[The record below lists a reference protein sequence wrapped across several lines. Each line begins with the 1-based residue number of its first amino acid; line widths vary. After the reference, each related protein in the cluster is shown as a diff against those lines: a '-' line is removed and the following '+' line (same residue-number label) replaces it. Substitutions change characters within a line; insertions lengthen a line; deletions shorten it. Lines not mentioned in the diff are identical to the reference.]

1 MGLFPVRTRR
11 VAVDELGESGGAE
24 RPAEEPSTHSRR
36 EFLKKVA
43 GAALAVPAA
52 GALIE
57 SAAAAPRISLQSRAR
72 PFEGVTLQFAKA
84 PFGTDEKDVISK
96 LLKPFED
103 KTGAKVV
110 HTVVPWNVEGA
121 TYATNYAGPN
131 PFDVS
136 YQTSTDLT
144 GLGTKGVLEVL
155 NTGKWLNSPAY
166 KSTAAKFIPNT
177 IKKSTFQGKL
187 YGLPCIIGGT
197 VIYYNKDLLAKAG
210 VSGIPTTEAQLAAA
224 AQKVQGLCGGVWGH
238 NVPLSNKDFTW
249 YFLYHGIHNRGI
261 DIISKDQSKVT
272 FAVPQAASALQ
283 FYADL
288 VNKLKVQPPVGQY
301 DREAGV
307 SLFKAGRIGF
317 LHDEP
322 LRLSVFRGEKLPFKW
337 DFIAPVGAAGKRT
350 IFSTTGHW
358 VMAAKSKNKDAA
370 WELVKF
376 LSSPAFANEF
386 GAHYGWAPVR
396 SDVNTAKGDAQV
408 TRVNKYVLSS
418 WDGLPTGPKMAQ
430 LTDVYGQAIEAAS
443 TGKSSVQAALAKAQ
457 KDGTAILKS

>member
-1 MGLFPVRTRR
+1 MEKE
-11 VAVDELGESGGAE
+11 VAVDDLGERSHGAL
-24 RPAEEPSTHSRR
+24 PAEPTPDEAGQSRR
-36 EFLKKVA
+36 EFLKKAAGVA
-43 GAALAVPAA
+43 LSLPAA
-52 GALIE
+52 GALAG
-57 SAAAAPRISLQSRAR
+57 SAVAAPRIRVASRAK

-84 PFGTDEKDVISK
+84 PFGNDEKDVIAK

-103 KTGAKVV
+103 RTGIKIV

-155 NTGKWLNSPAY
+155 NSRNWLDAPSFRAT
-166 KSTAAKFIPNT
+166 KAKFIPNT
-177 IKKSTFQGKL
+177 ITKSMYQGKL

-197 VIYYNKDLLAKAG
+197 VIYYNKDLLARAG
-210 VSGIPTTEAQLAAA
+210 VTKIPTNEAELVAAA
-224 AQKVQGLCGGVWGH
+224 RKVQALGGGVWGH

-249 YFLYHGIHNRGI
+249 YFLYHGIHNRGV
-261 DIISKDQSKVT
+261 DIISKDQKKVT
-272 FAVPQAASALQ
+272 FNTQQQASALQ
-283 FYADL
+283 FYSDL
-288 VNKLKVQPPVGQY
+288 VNKWKVQPPVGQY

-307 SLFKAGRIGF
+307 ALFKAGRIAF

-322 LRLSVFRGEKLPFKW
+322 LRLSVFRSEKLPFKW
-337 DFIAPVGAAGKRT
+337 DFIQPVGASGRRT

-358 VMAAKSKNKDAA
+358 VMASKGENKDAA

-376 LSSPAFANEF
+376 LSSPAFANAF

-396 SDVNTAKGDAQV
+396 RDVNTAKGDARV

-430 LTDVYGQAIEAAS
+430 LTDVYGQAIEAAA
-443 TGKSSVQAALAKAQ
+443 TGKSSVKKALAKAQ

>member
-1 MGLFPVRTRR
+1 MDDLGDRNTGELPLADDRR
-11 VAVDELGESGGAE
+11 EPESNAYG
-24 RPAEEPSTHSRR
+24 RR
-36 EFLKKVA
+36 EFLKKAAV
-43 GAALAVPAA
+43 GVLSVPVVGALA
-52 GALIE
+52 G
-57 SAAAAPRISLQSRAR
+57 SAAAAPRISLSSRAK
-72 PFEGVTLQFAKA
+72 PFDGVTLQFAKA
-84 PFGTDEKDVISK
+84 PFGTDEKDVIAK
-96 LLKPFED
+96 LLKPFEA

-155 NTGKWLNSPAY
+155 NTGKWLNSSAY
-166 KSTAAKFIPNT
+166 KATAAKFIPNT
-177 IKKSTFQGKL
+177 IKKSTYGGKL

-197 VIYYNKDLLAKAG
+197 VIYYNKDLLSKAG
-210 VSGIPTTEAQLAAA
+210 VTKVPTTETELAAA
-224 AQKVQGLCGGVWGH
+224 AAKVQALGGGVWGH

-249 YFLYHGIHNRGI
+249 YFLYHGLHNHGT
-261 DIISKDQSKVT
+261 DIISKDGKSVT
-272 FAVPQAASALQ
+272 FNNAQAAAALQ

-288 VNKLKVQPPVGQY
+288 VLKRKVQPPVGQY

-322 LRLSVFRGEKLPFKW
+322 LRITSFRQDKLPFKW
-337 DFIAPVGAAGKRT
+337 DFINPVGASGKRT

-358 VMAAKSKNKDAA
+358 VMASKGKNKAAA

-396 SDVNTAKGDAQV
+396 SDVNTSKGDAQV
-408 TRVNKYVLSS
+408 KRVNDYVLKG

-430 LTDVYGQAIEAAS
+430 LTDVYGQAIEAAA

-457 KDGTAILKS
+457 KDGAAIMKS

>member
-1 MGLFPVRTRR
+1 MEKE
-11 VAVDELGESGGAE
+11 VAVDDSGDRHQDAP
-24 RPAEEPSTHSRR
+24 RPEGGGTEHSRR
-36 EFLKKVA
+36 EFLKRAA
-43 GAALAVPAA
+43 GVALALPAA
-52 GALIE
+52 GALAGT
-57 SAAAAPRISLQSRAR
+57 AAARPRISLQSRAR

-84 PFGTDEKDVISK
+84 PFGTDEKDVIAK

-110 HTVVPWNVEGA
+110 HTIVPWNVEGA

-155 NTGKWLNSPAY
+155 NTSKWLNAPSFASTKKKFITNTIT
-166 KSTAAKFIPNT
+166 KSTY
-177 IKKSTFQGKL
+177 QGKL

-210 VSGIPTTEAQLAAA
+210 VKSVPKNEGQLMAAA
-224 AQKVQGLCGGVWGH
+224 MKVQALGGGVWGH

-249 YFLYHGIHNRGI
+249 YVLYHGIHNRGI
-261 DIISKDQSKVT
+261 DIISKNGKAVT
-272 FAVPQAASALQ
+272 FNNGKAASALQ

-288 VNKLKVQPPVGQY
+288 VLKHKVQPPVGQY

-307 SLFKAGRIGF
+307 SLFKAGRIAF

-322 LRLSVFRGEKLPFKW
+322 LRLAVFRDEKLPFKW
-337 DFIAPVGAAGKRT
+337 DFVNPMGAAGRRT

-358 VMAAKSKNKDAA
+358 VMASKSKNKDAA

-396 SDVNTAKGDAQV
+396 SDVNTSSGDKQV
-408 TRVNKYVLSS
+408 QRINKYVLTG

-430 LTDVYGQAIEAAS
+430 LTDVYGQAIEAAATGS
-443 TGKSSVQAALAKAQ
+443 TSVKAALAKAQ